1 MATATIE
8 KALAEQHEL
17 AEQIRSDA
25 PREVS
30 LGKQD
35 VIRQGDIYIARIPN
49 LPAKMTARKNRQLA
63 DGNTQGSRHVLN
75 GDAELYDPDID
86 GMKEVLAKAY
96 PQLDVQDYQ
105 IGPAFETH
113 GPVTVDHPEHGN
125 RTLTEPGCY
134 AVVFQRSLTADMR
147 EERARD

>member
-17 AEQIRSDA
+17 AEQIRSDE

-35 VIRQGDIYIARIPN
+35 VLRQGDIYIARIPS
-49 LPAKMTARKNRQLA
+49 LPVTKKIRKDRQLA
-63 DGNTQGSRHVLN
+63 DGNTQGSRHVLT
-75 GDAELYDPDID
+75 GDADLYDPDTTA
-86 GMKEVLAKAY
+86 MREVLAKSY
-96 PQLDVQDYQ
+96 PHLDVQDYQ
-105 IGPAFETH
+105 IGPTFETR
-113 GPVTVDHPEHGN
+113 GPVTVEHPEHGN

-134 AVVFQRSLTADMR
+134 ATVFQRSLEADGR
-147 EERARD
+147 EARARD